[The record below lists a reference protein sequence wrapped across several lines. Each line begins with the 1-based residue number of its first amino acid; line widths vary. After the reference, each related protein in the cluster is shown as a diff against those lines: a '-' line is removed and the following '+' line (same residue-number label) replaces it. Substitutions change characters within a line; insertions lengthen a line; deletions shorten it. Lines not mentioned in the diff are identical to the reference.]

1 MFRRKSSTDVETAAS
16 LHERGAMLLDVRTK
30 EEWVSGH
37 VPGATHVSLQSL
49 SGRTDWVK
57 KMAADR
63 QVLVICRSGNRSGR
77 ATHQLRAIGLDAVN
91 VRGGMIAW
99 ERKGLPTR
107 TGKR

>member
-1 MFRRKSSTDVETAAS
+1 MFRRKQSTDVETAAT
-16 LHERGAMLLDVRTK
+16 LHEQGALLIDVRTK
-30 EEWVSGH
+30 NEFVTGH
-37 VPGATHVSLQSL
+37 VPGASHVSLQSL
-49 SGRTDWVK
+49 PNRADWIRR
-57 KMAADR
+57 MATDR

-77 ATHQLRAIGLDAVN
+77 ATGQLRALGLDALN